1 METTMAH
8 FHGLLMYLSPGS
20 SPDDRVVRSSDLSYT
35 SIVPVPDL
43 ETALEVVRSF
53 DRLDL
58 IELYGGF
65 GPTAAAAILELTGNG
80 EVPVGLVGAEYPTPP
95 TKLAAIFEAP
105 GADPAVHRWTNG
117 SVTIVA
123 VPSAAAAPAVA
134 AQLAAE
140 GVDRIEVC
148 GGMGAVP
155 AAAVQAAVDVPVS
168 TVLFGFESMPTV
180 AAYRARFEQTLKE
193 HPDLITGAVEI
204 L

>member
-1 METTMAH
+1 MVMAH
-8 FHGLLMYLSPGS
+8 FHELLMYLSRGS
-20 SPDDRVVRSSDLSYT
+20 NPDDRVVRSGDLSYT

-65 GPTAAAAILELTGNG
+65 GPTAAAAILKLTGDG

-95 TKLAAIFEAP
+95 KKLAAIFEAP
-105 GADPAVHRWTNG
+105 GADPAVDRWTNG
-117 SVTIVA
+117 SVTMVA
-123 VPSAAAAPAVA
+123 VPSTTTAPAVA
-134 AQLAAE
+134 AELAAD
-140 GVDRIEVC
+140 GADRIEVC
-148 GGMGAVP
+148 GGMGAGP

-168 TVLFGFESMPTV
+168 TVLYGFESLPTV
-180 AAYRARFEQTLKE
+180 AAYRARFERTLEE
-193 HPDLITGAVEI
+193 HPELITGKVEI